1 METILFTDSF
11 EQEASKMD
19 ETENKKPGKELQEAL
34 NLVFETPGKK
44 ALMEENKI
52 INEILESLQRLG
64 IEIGTTDGEIG
75 EMLENKLTLEEVA
88 YLLKQYEAQFEA
100 RQKRKELGCLQG
112 LEPYP
117 ISPALHE
124 VARLLNGAGLSRD
137 VRHGKDIKAQEWTD
151 QQGIYNITIETKA
164 SSTFITVDN
173 MEYIMSRYD
182 KNLRKIFSFLLQ
194 KANKNQ
200 MNEATFYLSELV
212 ELGMY
217 GDENS
222 ARRGLNN
229 VMNKLT
235 SIKISGE
242 LKKGN
247 KIVKSGLYVMFTTLE
262 INKSFCT
269 VKINPDLNL
278 QVIAPYFS
286 LLPAW
291 SYSLS
296 GKAFSIIDNVF
307 FLARN
312 NVSKIKNQG
321 YFTIKLETINDYLQ
335 QPSPKDTNK
344 HSQYIIN
351 PLLEAITEIEDK
363 QTDTD
368 YKFTPIYNPDYKN
381 AHDFLKNGYLKV
393 ELTAEAK
400 EYFIQRYNDQEK
412 EYKKVA
418 KRKEKALLENEKKK
432 AENQAV
438 IEGEK

>member
-1 METILFTDSF
+1 MEIILFTGSF

-19 ETENKKPGKELQEAL
+19 ETENKKRDKILQEAV
-34 NLVFETPGKK
+34 NLVFESPGRK
-44 ALMEENKI
+44 AVEEAHKLTTRI
-52 INEILESLQRLG
+52 TETLQRLG
-64 IEIGTTDGEIG
+64 VDIDTADGEIG
-75 EMLENKLTLEEVA
+75 GILDDNSYSLEEVA
-88 YLLKQYEAQFEA
+88 ELLEKLEA
-100 RQKRKELGCLQG
+100 RQKRKELGRLQG
-112 LEPYP
+112 LETIPT
-117 ISPALHE
+117 SPLLHE

-137 VRHGKDIKAQEWTD
+137 VRHGKDTKAQEWTD
-151 QQGIYNITIETKA
+151 QQGIYNIATETKA
-164 SSTFITVDN
+164 ATTFITVDN
-173 MEYIMSRYD
+173 MESIMSRYD

-200 MNEATFYLSELV
+200 MSEATFYLSELV

-217 GDENS
+217 ANESS

-296 GKAFSIIDNVF
+296 GKAFSIIENIF
-307 FLARN
+307 YLARN

-335 QPSPKDTNK
+335 QPSPKYTDK

-400 EYFIQRYNDQEK
+400 EYFIKRYNDQEK

>member
-1 METILFTDSF
+1 MITKSNPLDYV
-11 EQEASKMD
+11 KDMD
-19 ETENKKPGKELQEAL
+19 ETENKKPSKELQEML
-34 NLVFETPGKK
+34 NLVFESPGRK
-44 ALMEENKI
+44 ALKEAHKLTTRITETLK
-52 INEILESLQRLG
+52 RLG
-64 IEIGTTDGEIG
+64 VDLDIADGEIG
-75 EMLENKLTLEEVA
+75 GILDDNSYSLEEVA
-88 YLLKQYEAQFEA
+88 ELLEKIEDA
-100 RQKRKELGCLQG
+100 RNKTGRLQG

-117 ISPALHE
+117 TSPALHGIT
-124 VARLLNGAGLSRD
+124 RLLNGAGLSRD
-137 VRHGKDIKAQEWTD
+137 VRYGKDTKIEEWTD
-151 QQGIYNITIETKA
+151 QDDIYNITTKTRASETW
-164 SSTFITVDN
+164 ITVDN
-173 MEYIMSRYD
+173 MESIMSRYD

-200 MNEATFYLSELV
+200 MSEATFYLSELV

-217 GDENS
+217 ADKSS

-242 LKKGN
+242 LKRGN
-247 KIVKSGLYVMFTTLE
+247 KTVKSGLYVMFTTLE

-286 LLPAW
+286 LLPVW
-291 SYSLS
+291 GYSLS
-296 GKAFSIIDNVF
+296 GKAFSILENIF
-307 FLARN
+307 YLARN

-321 YFTIKLETINDYLQ
+321 YFTINLETINDYLQ

-368 YKFTPIYNPDYKN
+368 YKFTPIYNHDYKN
-381 AHDFLKNGYLKV
+381 AVDFLKNGYLKV

-400 EYFIQRYNDQEK
+400 EYFIQRYKDQEK

-418 KRKEKALLENEKKK
+418 KRKENALLENEKKK
-432 AENQAV
+432 V
-438 IEGEK
+438 EK